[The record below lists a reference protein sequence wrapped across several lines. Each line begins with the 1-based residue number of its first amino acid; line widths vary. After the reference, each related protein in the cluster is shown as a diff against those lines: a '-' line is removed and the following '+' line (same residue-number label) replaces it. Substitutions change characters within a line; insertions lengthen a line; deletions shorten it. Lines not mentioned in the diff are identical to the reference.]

1 MHPTRFAPSFSPT
14 PEQATILTQQVL
26 DRYARGLDGLA
37 VLWQFR
43 ALYDTAHAPAA
54 YPQMWE
60 HAVPFVACDGDYEIH
75 WLHPMIR
82 AHLGAITHNT
92 ITTSM
97 RRMRQK
103 GMDAESILSLSTEL
117 HNLHHTDVKPPRPKG
132 RGFPSHGTLARHRGG
147 RTAFSQDHGRNRPWN
162 PLGPERAKAPPPRP
176 RADRRACAPRPRAR

>member
-14 PEQATILTQQVL
+14 PEQALILTQQVL

-54 YPQMWE
+54 YPQMWA

-92 ITTSM
+92 ITTS
-97 RRMRQK
+97 MRQK

-132 RGFPSHGTLARHRGG
+132 RGFPSHGTLARHRG
-147 RTAFSQDHGRNRPWN
+147 
-162 PLGPERAKAPPPRP
+162 
-176 RADRRACAPRPRAR
+176 